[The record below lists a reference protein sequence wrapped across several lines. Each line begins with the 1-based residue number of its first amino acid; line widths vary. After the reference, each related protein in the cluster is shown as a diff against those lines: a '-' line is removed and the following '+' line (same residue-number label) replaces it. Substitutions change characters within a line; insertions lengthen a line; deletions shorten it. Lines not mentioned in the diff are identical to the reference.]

1 MERQPD
7 FNECKAICNFDYL
20 PEGLEA
26 KYNRYHPD
34 HKSYLIPRDF
44 LSELFE
50 QYQIPEHTRQRLV
63 RGIEEIESN
72 TVLFHFTKFLVE
84 DMCSARNRCDETHY
98 THMTP
103 GCMKEH
109 GDLYSFLLL
118 LACVVP
124 SMEML
129 QKRSVPQ
136 AFYEEIP
143 HQPLKQQ
150 LEKLVQHGDAKVH
163 DFPWAMNFYTCSI
176 FLLDRF
182 YFIPY
187 RFGDPFTMFRHVST
201 QEVIALRHAGEEFR
215 GDGQRNGIN
224 DVYDPHGCFTSEWQ
238 EDGESIRANRIN
250 PMGFVERETTSVLKK
265 EWEPAL
271 QEGDMLLAL
280 HIPSGPGYTP
290 ERLKN
295 SMSMAMEFYG
305 KYFPEMPIKG
315 FWSASWLYD
324 TRLSLILDNEKSN
337 IVRVQRQFYNY
348 PTLEGDGMLRY
359 EVFGDRNIDPARSPG
374 GFTTSLQK
382 AAAAYMQT
390 GARFNTLS
398 MIVLKEEI
406 GQIGSMPYITDTDMA
421 QFQRTVDS
429 HLREV
434 SG

>member
-7 FNECKAICNFDYL
+7 FNECMAICNFDYL

-34 HKSYLIPRDF
+34 DKSHLIPRDF

-50 QYQIPEHTRQRLV
+50 QYQIPEHTRQWII
-63 RGIEEIESN
+63 RGIEEIETH

-98 THMTP
+98 TNMTP
-103 GCMKEH
+103 ECMNQH

-136 AFYEEIP
+136 AYYKQIP
-143 HQPLKQQ
+143 HQPLKLQ
-150 LEKLVQHGDAKVH
+150 LERMVSDGDAKVH

-187 RFGDPFTMFRHVST
+187 RFGDPFTMFRHVNT

-215 GDGQRNGIN
+215 SDGQRNGIN
-224 DVYDPHGCFTSEWQ
+224 DVYDPHGCFTSAWLENS
-238 EDGESIRANRIN
+238 ESIRANRIN
-250 PMGFVERETTSVLKK
+250 PMGFVERETTSILKK

-295 SMSMAMEFYG
+295 SMSMAIEFYD
-305 KYFPEMPIKG
+305 KYFPELPIKG

-337 IVRVQRQFYNY
+337 IVCVQRQFYNY

-359 EVFGDRNIDPARSPG
+359 EVFGDRNIDPVRIPG

-398 MIVLKEEI
+398 MIVLKEDIER
-406 GQIGSMPYITDTDMA
+406 IGSMPYITDADME
-421 QFQRTVDS
+421 QFHKTVDS